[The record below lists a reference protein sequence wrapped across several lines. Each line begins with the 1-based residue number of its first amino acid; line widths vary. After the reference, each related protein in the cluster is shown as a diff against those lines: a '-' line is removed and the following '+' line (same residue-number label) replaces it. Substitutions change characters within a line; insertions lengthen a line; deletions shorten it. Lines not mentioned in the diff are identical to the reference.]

1 MSLPTFF
8 SLSPLNPY
16 LYSYDPDNPNAP
28 YAYALCQNF
37 GATVLQSGIWTLASQ
52 HLNDR
57 VIMGYDAQPL
67 TNQDLWTPHPHK
79 TCTSRIYFY
88 GYNVSTENQY
98 LLIFELEQ
106 IRLHLDTHAQFFV
119 NSDLVDTVQV
129 TGIEKHAILL
139 DCPGHGILVQ
149 VWVRLASPNWQ
160 AAMGFK
166 GVDCHLL

>member
-1 MSLPTFF
+1 MSIPTFF

-16 LYSYDPDNPNAP
+16 SYDYDSARPNAP
-28 YAYALCQNF
+28 YAYALCQTFN
-37 GATVLQSGIWTLASQ
+37 ALVLHSGRWTLANQ

-67 TNQDLWTPHPHK
+67 ANQDLWTPHPFK
-79 TCTSRIYFY
+79 TCTSMIFIR

-98 LLIFELEQ
+98 LLIFELQQ
-106 IRLHLDTHAQFFV
+106 ISGSETHAQFFV

-129 TGIEKHAILL
+129 TGIEKNAILL
-139 DCPGHGILVQ
+139 DCPGDGTLVQ
-149 VWVRLASPNWQ
+149 VWVRLASPSWT
-160 AAMGFK
+160 AAMAFR

>member
-8 SLSPLNPY
+8 TLSPLNPY
-16 LYSYDPDNPNAP
+16 VNNYDSGNPNAP

-37 GATVLQSGIWTLASQ
+37 GATVLQSGHWTLANQ

-57 VIMGYDAQPL
+57 VLMGYNAVPL
-67 TNQDLWTPHPHK
+67 TNQDLWTPHPYQA
-79 TCTSRIYFY
+79 CMSRVRFY

-98 LLIFELEQ
+98 LLIFELQQ
-106 IRLHLDTHAQFFV
+106 IQGETHAQFFV
-119 NSDLVDTVQV
+119 NNDLVDTVQV

-139 DCPGHGILVQ
+139 DCPGHGILTQ
-149 VWVRLASPNWQ
+149 VWVRLASPAWTS
-160 AAMGFK
+160 AMAFR

>member
-16 LYSYDPDNPNAP
+16 VYSYDSSNPTAP

-37 GATVLQSGIWTLASQ
+37 GATILQTGHWTLANQ

-57 VIMGYDAQPL
+57 VLMGYNAVPL
-67 TNQDLWTPHPHK
+67 TNQDLWTPHPYQA
-79 TCTSRIYFY
+79 CTSRVYFY

-98 LLIFELEQ
+98 LLILELQQ
-106 IRLHLDTHAQFFV
+106 IQLETHAQIFV

-129 TGIEKHAILL
+129 TGIEQHAILL
-139 DCPGHGILVQ
+139 DCPGHGTLVQ
-149 VWVRLASPNWQ
+149 VWVRLASPSWS
-160 AAMGFK
+160 AAMAFRGA
-166 GVDCHLL
+166 DCYLL

>member
-8 SLSPLNPY
+8 SLSPLNTY
-16 LYSYDPDNPNAP
+16 LHSYDSANPNAP
-28 YAYALCQNF
+28 YVNALCQTF
-37 GATVLQSGIWTLASQ
+37 GAVVLQTGHWTLANQ

-67 TNQDLWTPHPHK
+67 ANQDLWTPHPYR
-79 TCTSRIYFY
+79 TCTSKIYFY

-98 LLIFELEQ
+98 LLIFELQRISGE
-106 IRLHLDTHAQFFV
+106 THAQIFV

-139 DCPGHGILVQ
+139 DCPGHGTTVQ
-149 VWVRLASPNWQ
+149 VWVRLASPSWT
-160 AAMGFK
+160 ACMAFR
-166 GVDCHLL
+166 GVDCYLL